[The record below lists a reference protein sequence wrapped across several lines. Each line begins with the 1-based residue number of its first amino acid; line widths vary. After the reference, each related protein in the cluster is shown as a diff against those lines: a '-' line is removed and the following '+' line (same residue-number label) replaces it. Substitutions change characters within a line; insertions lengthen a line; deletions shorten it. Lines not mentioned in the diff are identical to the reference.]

1 LQSGT
6 PINFSIS
13 NDQANTAPQGT
24 QRPDLVHTPTLDCG
38 DGRLTHCIDATA
50 FALPALYTYGNAGR
64 NILHGPHLFATDLS
78 FFKNFPIK
86 ERARFQLRVEMFNA
100 FNSPQFSNPAAN
112 IQTTATF
119 GNITSTSV
127 ANRQIQFGGKVVF

>member
-1 LQSGT
+1 
-6 PINFSIS
+6 
-13 NDQANTAPQGT
+13 
-24 QRPDLVHTPTLDCG
+24 
-38 DGRLTHCIDATA
+38 
-50 FALPALYTYGNAGR
+50 
-64 NILHGPHLFATDLS
+64 
-78 FFKNFPIK
+78 
-86 ERARFQLRVEMFNA
+86 MFNA